1 MKKFGGIVL
10 AGGNAVRLNPAT
22 MVVNKH
28 FLPVYDKPM
37 IFYSLSILLLTGIN
51 EITIVC
57 KKNDVENFQTLL
69 GDEKYLGININFSVQ
84 ENPIGLPDAAV
95 KGFEKSK
102 FENNL
107 VVLGDNFIHGSN
119 FYDQLRKNLSKY
131 PDRCSI
137 FTQKLSDQK
146 SFGVAE
152 LNENGEIVNLIEK
165 PKENKSNYST
175 IIGLYK
181 FTNVFIDAFKEI
193 SPSQRGE
200 YEIIDILKYINN
212 IGQLDLFVLGRGTTW
227 FDMGTNEDLYNSSN
241 FVRSLQSK
249 QQQMICSPHEVA
261 LNKNLISKETFEEF
275 LNISKESDYINNLKK
290 INLQN

>member
-10 AGGNAVRLNPAT
+10 AGGNATRLSPTT

-51 EITIVC
+51 DITIVC
-57 KKNDVENFQTLL
+57 KKEDVKNFQTLL

-84 ENPIGLPDAAV
+84 ENPIGLPDAAA

-102 FENNL
+102 LTDNL

-119 FYDQLRKNLSKY
+119 FFEQLKNNLY
-131 PDRCSI
+131 EHPDRCSI
-137 FTQKLSDQK
+137 FTQKLSNQK

-152 LNENGEIVNLIEK
+152 IDENGEIVNLIEK

-181 FTNVFIDAFKEI
+181 FTDVFIDAFKEI
-193 SPSQRGE
+193 SPSKRGE

-212 IGQLDLFVLGRGTTW
+212 IGQLDFVGLGRGTTW
-227 FDMGTNEDLYNSSN
+227 FDMGTNEDLYNSTN

-249 QQQMICSPHEVA
+249 QQQLVCSPHEVA

-275 LNISKESDYINNLKK
+275 LNISKESDYVNNLKK
-290 INLQN
+290 IVF